1 MSMTDPIAD
10 LLTRVRNAIHRR
22 HDVVDAPSSR
32 LKLEIVK
39 IFSAEGFIKKHEV
52 VQDGPHKTIR
62 IHLKYVGRSQSVIRG
77 LQRISK
83 PGRRVY
89 VGSDKVPQVR
99 GGLGVAI
106 ISTSLGLMTD
116 QASRKNRVGGEV
128 LCTIW

>member
-52 VQDGPHKTIR
+52 IQDGPH
-62 IHLKYVGRSQSVIRG
+62 G
-77 LQRISK
+77 
-83 PGRRVY
+83 
-89 VGSDKVPQVR
+89 
-99 GGLGVAI
+99 
-106 ISTSLGLMTD
+106 TS
-116 QASRKNRVGGEV
+116 
-128 LCTIW
+128 